1 MNVTFEKNGQRIN
14 IQTTDDE
21 IFPAIALKYCSKIGI
36 DSSQLEFFLN
46 SKKLG
51 LNSPKTLKELNI
63 NNGTVIRVVG
73 KGNQNEIKYI
83 NVVFAVIGRSVMV
96 QGQTNMKFSDLVK
109 KFCTKAD
116 VKDTDQPI
124 YILNSQKISPDDS
137 RTLGELNLR
146 DHARIEVTLSKD
158 VIGAL

>member
-1 MNVTFEKNGQRIN
+1 MNVYFEKDGQRIN
-14 IQTTDDE
+14 IQTTDDAMFAE
-21 IFPAIALKYCSKIGI
+21 IAYKYSTKIGI
-36 DSSQLEFFLN
+36 DAGLLEFFLN

-51 LNSPKTLKELNI
+51 LQSPKSLKDLNI

>member
-1 MNVTFEKNGQRIN
+1 MIK
-14 IQTTDDE
+14 
-21 IFPAIALKYCSKIGI
+21 
-36 DSSQLEFFLN
+36 
-46 SKKLG
+46 
-51 LNSPKTLKELNI
+51 
-63 NNGTVIRVVG
+63 VVG
-73 KGNQNEIKYI
+73 KGNQNEVKYN

-96 QGQTNMKFSDLVK
+96 QGQTNQKFSDLVK

-146 DHARIEVTLSKD
+146 DQARIEVTLLKD

>member
-1 MNVTFEKNGQRIN
+1 MNVTFDKNGQRIN

-21 IFPAIALKYCSKIGI
+21 IFPAIALKYCTKIGI
-36 DSSQLEFFLN
+36 DAGLLEFFLN